1 MKKIIAKRVSNYEL
15 FYDLVFVLAISSL
28 TGLLHGEHIGTK
40 EILGFITA
48 NIIVLTLWS
57 NETIY
62 LNKYGERDFMDI
74 FTIIPSMYLI
84 GNLSLNFSNDY
95 QLTALPFNVCLAL
108 SYLLIFLQYYLRGRR
123 IGMNEDIKATLHM
136 LTYYIATFSIASVM
150 VAMGIWVYNEWILL
164 VYFLPILISY
174 FFQSKLSHEP
184 INFPHMVERCQL
196 ITIIT
201 FGETVVAVIKNYPL
215 TSQAVEGILLFFA
228 MATLFIFYISQTYL
242 TIDHHRKADV
252 TVLLYAHL
260 VIVLGLNFFTVAI
273 ELFSSHPNGL
283 ALGMLISGLTLFYVG
298 ILGTSRYNRDL
309 YRIGWKGL
317 LVYGSSLLV
326 GIVLLFLTSGNFLIL
341 LVVLNLL
348 THTMLLI
355 NTRRYRLAQQR
366 LEGEAE

>member
-164 VYFLPILISY
+164 VYFLPIFISY

-228 MATLFIFYISQTYL
+228 MATLFIFYISQTHNHY
-242 TIDHHRKADV
+242 RP
-252 TVLLYAHL
+252 
-260 VIVLGLNFFTVAI
+260 
-273 ELFSSHPNGL
+273 SS
-283 ALGMLISGLTLFYVG
+283 
-298 ILGTSRYNRDL
+298 
-309 YRIGWKGL
+309 KG
-317 LVYGSSLLV
+317 
-326 GIVLLFLTSGNFLIL
+326 
-341 LVVLNLL
+341 
-348 THTMLLI
+348 
-355 NTRRYRLAQQR
+355 RRYCAPLCS
-366 LEGEAE
+366 LGHCSWS